1 MGKIVKEVKKEVIMQ
16 ENRFSQ
22 DKRIEEFERM
32 NETFEELV
40 KRGIAKKRGNQ
51 LLSASDAHL
60 KREFRLNTPDDA
72 HL

>member
-32 NETFEELV
+32 NEKFEELV

-60 KREFRLNTPDDA
+60 
-72 HL
+72 